1 MARGRLKLQKNASTI
16 QNLVSDR
23 GLSLPQVNFAD
34 SFILSEI
41 GNEDVF
47 EFDYDKEEWFLDIA
61 KILPEASRFEIIEPK
76 PGDTIV
82 YDNET
87 GKFINDPSFVNNYTK
102 IVADIESIR
111 IDLARMNDTTDEA
124 VKERVVEIREVFN
137 NLITERVEYFKE
149 TITRIDRDVEILKN
163 KESTDYTQQID
174 YLTEQILNLT
184 QIINNQQQTINSIP
198 TSGMPSIKYQM
209 IDKEIPY
216 GQIDGQNKS
225 FHLNKNPLV
234 GSESVHLNGVLQDPV
249 RDYTLSGNT
258 ITFIEAPLDDMVIR
272 CNYRVTDDPTISNRT
287 PIFYNVEYG
296 ENSSYFY
303 AIIEKEIP
311 IGLVDGINDRF
322 ELANNPINGTVS
334 VYLNGVLQEEGG
346 PHANYHLNGKIIH
359 FVETPLEDMVIRC
372 TYKIY

>member
-1 MARGRLKLQKNASTI
+1 MAKGRLKLQKNASTT
-16 QNLVSDR
+16 QNLVNDR
-23 GLSLPQVNFAD
+23 GLSIPQVSFAD

-61 KILPEASRFEIIEPK
+61 KILPEASRFDIVEPK
-76 PGDTIV
+76 PGDTII

-87 GKFINDPSFVNNYTK
+87 GKFINDPTFVDNYTK
-102 IVADIESIR
+102 ILADVESIR
-111 IDLARMNDTTDEA
+111 VDISRMKDNSDEA

-137 NLITERVEYFKE
+137 TLITEKVESFKE
-149 TITRIDRDVEILKN
+149 TITRIDRDVEILKS
-163 KESTDYTQQID
+163 KETTDYTQQIN
-174 YLTEQILNLT
+174 YLTEQITNLT
-184 QIINNQQQTINSIP
+184 QIIQNQQRLINDIP

-209 IDKEIPY
+209 IDKEVPS
-216 GQIDGQNKS
+216 GQINGHNKS
-225 FHLNKNPLV
+225 FHLNKTPLI
-234 GSESVHLNGVLQDPV
+234 GSESIYLNGVLQDPG
-249 RDYTLSGNT
+249 RDYIISENS
-258 ITFIEAPLDDMVIR
+258 ITFTEAPLDDMVIR
-272 CNYRVTDDPTISNRT
+272 CNYRVTDDPNFSARK

-296 ENSSYFY
+296 EESGYFY

-311 IGLVDGINDRF
+311 IGLINGSNSRF

-346 PHANYHLNGKIIH
+346 SHANYHLNGKVINFI
-359 FVETPLEDMVIRC
+359 EPPLEDMVIRC

>member
-1 MARGRLKLQKNASTI
+1 MARGRLKLQKNASTT

-111 IDLARMNDTTDEA
+111 IDLSRMNDKSDEA
-124 VKERVVEIREVFN
+124 VKERVIEIREVFN

-163 KESTDYTQQID
+163 KESTDYTQQIN
-174 YLTEQILNLT
+174 YLTTQILNLT
-184 QIINNQQQTINSIP
+184 QIINSQQQIMSNIP

-216 GQIDGQNKS
+216 GQINGQNKS

-249 RDYTLSGNT
+249 RDYTLSGNI
-258 ITFIEAPLDDMVIR
+258 ITFIEAPLDDTVIR

-311 IGLVDGINDRF
+311 IGLVNGINDRF

-346 PHANYHLNGKIIH
+346 PYANYHLNGKVIN